1 MSGRP
6 ADTAPEEGAQAK
18 GERRVFTLTLMIMK
32 NALRATVIVASACVF
47 SMHAGI
53 SHADSL
59 TLSDIRTRCS
69 EPEGS
74 EAFAFCRG
82 YVAALV
88 EGVIV
93 KHYPDCIPPM
103 VNDYQFALL
112 MRKYLNANPESLHL
126 PAVDGV
132 LSAIAEMF
140 KCKN

>member
-1 MSGRP
+1 MR
-6 ADTAPEEGAQAK
+6 D
-18 GERRVFTLTLMIMK
+18 V
-32 NALRATVIVASACVF
+32 LRIAVIVVSAVVF
-47 SMHAGI
+47 SMHADI
-53 SHADSL
+53 SKADSL

-69 EPEGS
+69 GPEGS

-93 KHYPDCIPPM
+93 RHYPDCIPPM

-132 LSAIAEMF
+132 IGAMAEMF
-140 KCKN
+140 KCNTKGSK

>member
-1 MSGRP
+1 M
-6 ADTAPEEGAQAK
+6 E
-18 GERRVFTLTLMIMK
+18 I
-32 NALRATVIVASACVF
+32 ALRVAVIVASVCVF
-47 SMHAGI
+47 SMHADI
-53 SHADSL
+53 SDADSL

-132 LSAIAEMF
+132 MNAIADMF
-140 KCKN
+140 KCKTKGLK

>member
-1 MSGRP
+1 MRN
-6 ADTAPEEGAQAK
+6 
-18 GERRVFTLTLMIMK
+18 V
-32 NALRATVIVASACVF
+32 LRLAVIVASAGVF
-47 SMHAGI
+47 SMHADV
-53 SHADSL
+53 SNADSL
-59 TLSDIRTRCS
+59 ALSDIRTRCS

-82 YVAALV
+82 YVAALI

-112 MRKYLNANPESLHL
+112 MRKYLNANTENLQQ
-126 PAVDGV
+126 PAAGGV

-140 KCKN
+140 KCETKGSK